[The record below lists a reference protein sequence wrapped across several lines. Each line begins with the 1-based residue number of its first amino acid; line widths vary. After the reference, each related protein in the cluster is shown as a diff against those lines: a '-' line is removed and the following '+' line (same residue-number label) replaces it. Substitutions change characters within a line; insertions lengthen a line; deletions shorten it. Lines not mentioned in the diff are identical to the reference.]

1 MRSDSFVLFNTIFGV
16 IMYYCRTSLLRL
28 SFVALLVLFIQL
40 SLSISPVLSQ
50 DITIGKQTWTSKN
63 LDVSTFRNGEPI
75 PEAKSKEEWEK
86 AGENKTAAYCYYE
99 FDSKNGKVYGKL
111 YNWYAVN
118 DSRGLA
124 AKGYHIPSDAE
135 WTILTDML
143 GGENIANEK
152 WTSTTSTTERGYSYS
167 GGYTKDIPCTNCKDW
182 SRESLEGRKSCP
194 NCLDWSRE
202 YRDKVPCHTC
212 KDSRYLSYP
221 QAHCKICTNTRYT
234 KVMVPKDS
242 VSMGADYS
250 FGFNGL
256 PGGLCD
262 NDGGFNYIAEL
273 GSWWSSSESNT
284 DSAWSRYLDFNKSR
298 VGRFANNKNSGFSVR
313 CLRD

>member
-1 MRSDSFVLFNTIFGV
+1 
-16 IMYYCRTSLLRL
+16 
-28 SFVALLVLFIQL
+28 
-40 SLSISPVLSQ
+40 
-50 DITIGKQTWTSKN
+50 
-63 LDVSTFRNGEPI
+63 VSTFRNGEPI
-75 PEAKSKEEWEK
+75 PEAKNKTQWIE
-86 AGENKTAAYCYYE
+86 AGENKTAAFCYYDY
-99 FDSKNGKVYGKL
+99 DSKNGKVYGKL
-111 YNWYAVN
+111 YNWFAVN

-124 AKGYHIPSDAE
+124 PKGYHIPSDAE

-143 GGENIANEK
+143 GGEEIANKK
-152 WTSTTSTTERGYSYS
+152 WTSTTSTTERGYNYS
-167 GGYTKDIPCTNCKDW
+167 GGYTNDIPCTNCKDW

-221 QAHCKICTNTRYT
+221 KAQCKICTNTRYT

-256 PGGLCD
+256 PGGYCD
-262 NDGGFNYIAEL
+262 NYGSFNNMTEFGF
-273 GSWWSSSESNT
+273 WWSSSEDVTNN
-284 DSAWSRYLDFNKSR
+284 AWYRILDDNDTKVYRSFNGKD
-298 VGRFANNKNSGFSVR
+298 NGFSVR